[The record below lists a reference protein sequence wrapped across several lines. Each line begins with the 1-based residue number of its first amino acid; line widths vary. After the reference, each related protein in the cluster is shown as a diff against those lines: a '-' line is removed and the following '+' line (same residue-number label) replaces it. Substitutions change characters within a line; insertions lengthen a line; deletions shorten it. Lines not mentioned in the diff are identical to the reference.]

1 MTTWRLGVFGAGQVW
16 QRLYRP
22 ALRGL
27 PFEVVGIADPAGG
40 EGVTHRDAGELLRSR
55 AVDCVAVLSP
65 PALHGEQVS
74 QSLEHGVAVLV
85 EKPPALSLAA
95 VEEWRSA
102 GENLRVTPAFSR
114 RYWAQYR
121 ERGSQGKSWEF
132 RLKTNPA
139 SWGARGIEPV
149 ERDLLP
155 HAVDLARWLSREEI
169 ASVTVEERSDRRI
182 AGQFRLSAGGRFG
195 FEVSHGEAYEE
206 VLVEG
211 GRVRRA
217 EDGKVGRL
225 KQMLRR
231 VPPQDV
237 RGVAALLRDWAA
249 ALDGGRAEALPTFGD
264 ARANVEAVQMVM
276 ETRL

>member
-1 MTTWRLGVFGAGQVW
+1 MTTWRLGVFGAGQAW

-27 PFEVVGIADPAGG
+27 PFTVVGIADPAGG

-74 QSLEHGVAVLV
+74 QSLAHGVAVLV
-85 EKPPALSLAA
+85 EKPPAVSMEA

-121 ERGSQGKSWEF
+121 ERGRQGQSWEF
-132 RLKTNPA
+132 RLRTSPA

-155 HAVDLARWLSREEI
+155 HAVDLARWLTGEEL
-169 ASVTVEERSDRRI
+169 AGVAVEERSDRRI
-182 AGQFRLSAGGRFG
+182 AGEFRLSAGGRFV
-195 FEVSHGEAYEE
+195 FEVSHGESYEE
-206 VLVEG
+206 VLVDG
-211 GRVRRA
+211 GGVRRA
-217 EDGKVGRL
+217 AGGTVGRI
-225 KQMLRR
+225 KQLLRR
-231 VPPQDV
+231 MPPQDV
-237 RGVAALLRDWAA
+237 RGVAALLSDWAA
-249 ALDGGRAEALPTFGD
+249 ALDGAPAEALPTFSD
-264 ARANVEAVQMVM
+264 ARANVEAIRIVM
-276 ETRL
+276 ETPL